1 MVDEKDN
8 EEIVMVDDDKRS
20 FLGPDETNMYYII
33 PPDTEDIRGAD
44 WNYSKMYTKCLLEG
58 ITTAAEM
65 VEILQRRGII
75 GPEFEQRAMELTEIL
90 NERIAALNEA
100 TDNDEKTE
108 LAINVANAREELFQW
123 NQRLNGPMANTC
135 EQMADDARLEY
146 LTSCMVTDIDGNKL
160 WNSYEG
166 FLQEKDQAFA
176 LKARFEVMLYLQG
189 LNSDFLEQTP
199 EAITMKEVRDDL
211 TQKAEEALKIAEAI
225 EKEKQVEEEE
235 TVKKKAASKTKTSK
249 AVKKTTKKTTSDK
262 EVKE

>member
-8 EEIVMVDDDKRS
+8 DIVVVDEDKRS
-20 FLGPDETNMYYII
+20 FWGPDEVDVYYII

-75 GPEFEQRAMELTEIL
+75 GPEFEQRAMELTELL
-90 NERIAALNEA
+90 NEKITALDVA
-100 TDNDEKTE
+100 IDNDEKTD
-108 LAINVANAREELFQW
+108 LAIGVANAREDLFQW
-123 NQRLNGPMANTC
+123 NQRLNGPMSNTC

-146 LTSCMVTDIDGNKL
+146 LTSCMVTDIDGGKL

-166 FLQEKDQAFA
+166 FLQEKSQALA

-211 TQKAEEALKIAEAI
+211 TQKAKEALKIAEAI
-225 EKEKQVEEEE
+225 DEEKKVKEAKP
-235 TVKKKAASKTKTSK
+235 KKKTTSK
-249 AVKKTTKKTTSDK
+249 AKTAAKKTTNKTTSDK
-262 EVKE
+262 KTEE